1 MPSPKGPLMTEP
13 AFVLPL
19 RYSFEFPVP
28 EIQRRDYSFQEVNVL
43 SLETIPE
50 RGQNAC
56 LLEEVCLTAL
66 STSGDLFLTKR
77 SVCPRSGMLSCLSRP
92 FQNGGKVLAC

>member
-56 LLEEVCLTAL
+56 LLNASMLNLRNHHLGASLSSGPETEELL
-66 STSGDLFLTKR
+66 LIPQLFAG
-77 SVCPRSGMLSCLSRP
+77 SI
-92 FQNGGKVLAC
+92 